1 MNGVD
6 AALPRYIGR
15 KVDRQSAHK
24 PTQTF
29 NLTSFSI
36 FFTLMRGS
44 TA

>member
-24 PTQTF
+24 PR
-29 NLTSFSI
+29 NSEL
-36 FFTLMRGS
+36 
-44 TA
+44 